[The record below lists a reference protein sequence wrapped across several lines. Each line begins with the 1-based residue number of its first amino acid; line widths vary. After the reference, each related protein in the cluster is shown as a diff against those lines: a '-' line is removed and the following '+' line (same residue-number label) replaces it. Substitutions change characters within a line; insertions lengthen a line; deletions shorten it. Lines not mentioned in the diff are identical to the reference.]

1 MEESSMGGKG
11 EISRGKKM
19 VDGILDAGAN
29 ELTNIGI
36 ETTRVIIQDV
46 RDWVINK
53 YIKFKSIS
61 NDDTEAKL
69 ESLRIRIEL
78 SNENVEIGMEKK
90 EIAVMWAMKKI
101 GYSEEQTQEVLSLAN
116 KAYQPKD

>member
-1 MEESSMGGKG
+1 MGGKG